1 MRQIQSQIDVLNED
15 FRRLNAD
22 ASNTPTAFEGVAADP
37 EIEFLLACVDPN
49 GNATDGIVRVQTTE
63 GIFTRV
69 ENPDGTTD
77 EEATGIKF
85 APTGSPAWPA
95 DRYLNI
101 WVCNLGNNL
110 LGYAQFPD
118 MMVTQ
123 PETDGV
129 VVHTTAFGR
138 IGNVSAPFDQ
148 GRTATHEVGHWLN
161 LWHVWGEGGRESDDF
176 VDDTPNQF
184 GPTFDCPSFPQTSCS
199 SNDMFMNYMDY
210 TDDGCMNIFTQ
221 GQTDRMRAMF
231 ALGGIRESFVTCD
244 LIANV
249 CQTPPTISG
258 PDYLCSTNTFTLQNA
273 PDGSTVS
280 WSASPAG
287 MVGISGSG
295 NSVNLTPQ
303 GNGQVTLTATITTEC
318 GDVEVQKAFVTATGP
333 IPTSAISLEPFESSP
348 YVCPDQTFGF
358 HPDPN
363 EPWYQYE
370 VQVVNGHYTKVSHG
384 YFWIHFNN
392 YIPSPPYP
400 PVYDAGVSARIH
412 NGCSWSDWK
421 PVSMYTEPSCP
432 GGGGC
437 ELCFLTFPNPADEE
451 LQVQWNPQVKRT
463 AGDDPGFDVQFYDQ
477 RGKILFSQSGISEK
491 ISLDTRKFKNGF
503 YYLHIRYKEGLIRRQ
518 IRVER

>member
-1 MRQIQSQIDVLNED
+1 MRVLLLISFLILLIGNDLFAQRTCGSELSMEAIKRNDPERYQRLLQLEQQVAKFSEQKTLGLLSSHIITIPVVVHVLHTGQAVGTGLNISAAQIQSQIDVLNED

-161 LWHVWGEGGRESDDF
+161 L
-176 VDDTPNQF
+176 
-184 GPTFDCPSFPQTSCS
+184 
-199 SNDMFMNYMDY
+199 
-210 TDDGCMNIFTQ
+210 
-221 GQTDRMRAMF
+221 
-231 ALGGIRESFVTCD
+231 
-244 LIANV
+244 
-249 CQTPPTISG
+249 
-258 PDYLCSTNTFTLQNA
+258 
-273 PDGSTVS
+273 
-280 WSASPAG
+280 
-287 MVGISGSG
+287 
-295 NSVNLTPQ
+295 
-303 GNGQVTLTATITTEC
+303 
-318 GDVEVQKAFVTATGP
+318 
-333 IPTSAISLEPFESSP
+333 
-348 YVCPDQTFGF
+348 
-358 HPDPN
+358 
-363 EPWYQYE
+363 
-370 VQVVNGHYTKVSHG
+370 
-384 YFWIHFNN
+384 
-392 YIPSPPYP
+392 
-400 PVYDAGVSARIH
+400 
-412 NGCSWSDWK
+412 
-421 PVSMYTEPSCP
+421 
-432 GGGGC
+432 
-437 ELCFLTFPNPADEE
+437 
-451 LQVQWNPQVKRT
+451 
-463 AGDDPGFDVQFYDQ
+463 
-477 RGKILFSQSGISEK
+477 
-491 ISLDTRKFKNGF
+491 
-503 YYLHIRYKEGLIRRQ
+503 
-518 IRVER
+518 